1 MKKEDKY
8 ENKDELEN
16 EIGNKKEKNKKKKKR
31 GVAKKILLFLLLVIL
46 VTIGILAYKVHQNGG
61 GLSGLL
67 ATAIG
72 HNQETRK
79 NLPKMYCL
87 LLGKSLELTDTIIV
101 AEYDPQYQQASMLSI
116 PRDTFVGTS
125 RSTATPSDKIN
136 SIYCYSPEKLLR
148 KVNEL
153 TGLNIK
159 YYLTVDTSAFRE
171 IVDAVGGVTFNVPID
186 MKYDSNWQKLH
197 INLKAGEQL
206 LDGDKAEQLVRFR
219 HNNDGS
225 TYPYSYGMEDL
236 GRMKTQREF
245 LKALAKKT
253 LSFENIFKIN
263 EFLDIAKKYVETNM
277 DFDAIKD
284 YIPYAVDFKLEDLQ
298 AQHLPGAPEYA
309 NTYSFYFA
317 DEAETAEIIDKFFL
331 NPVIEDNV
339 DTSEIDTSG
348 IEKDKIKVEIL
359 NGSNSVTKLE
369 RIKKRIEKAGYTI
382 QKTSDIAITERTV
395 IINRGDIAEAVQEEL
410 KLLAEAKTLSSG
422 EKTEVDVTIIIGSTD
437 K

>member
-16 EIGNKKEKNKKKKKR
+16 EIENKKGKNKKKKKR

-186 MKYDSNWQKLH
+186 MKYDSNKQKLH

-298 AQHLPGAPEYA
+298 AQHLPGTPEYA

-359 NGSNSVTKLE
+359 NGSNSVAKLE
-369 RIKKRIEKAGYTI
+369 RIKNRIEKAGYTI

>member
-8 ENKDELEN
+8 ENKKEVE
-16 EIGNKKEKNKKKKKR
+16 NKKGKNKKKKKR

-186 MKYDSNWQKLH
+186 MKYDSNKQKLH

-298 AQHLPGAPEYA
+298 AQHLPGTPEYA

-359 NGSNSVTKLE
+359 NGSNSVAKLE

-395 IINRGDIAEAVQEEL
+395 IINRGDIAEAAQEEL

>member
-8 ENKDELEN
+8 ENKKEVE
-16 EIGNKKEKNKKKKKR
+16 NKKGKNKKKKKR
-31 GVAKKILLFLLLVIL
+31 GIARKILLFLLLVIL
-46 VTIGILAYKVHQNGG
+46 VTVGILAYKVHQNGG

-87 LLGKSLELTDTIIV
+87 LLGKSQDLTDTIIV

-219 HNNDGS
+219 HNNDGT

-236 GRMKTQREF
+236 GRMRTQREF
-245 LKALAKKT
+245 LKALAKKA

-263 EFLDIAKKYVETNM
+263 EFIDIAKKYVETNM

-359 NGSNSVTKLE
+359 NGSNSVAKLE

-395 IINRGDIAEAVQEEL
+395 IINRGNIAEAAQEEL

-437 K
+437 Q

>member
-1 MKKEDKY
+1 MKT
-8 ENKDELEN
+8 N
-16 EIGNKKEKNKKKKKR
+16 NKKNKRKKKS
-31 GVAKKILLFLLLVIL
+31 GIGKKIFLFLLLVII
-46 VTIGILAYKVHQNGG
+46 VAGAILGYKIHKNGG
-61 GLSGLL
+61 GLGGLL

-72 HNQETRK
+72 HNQETVK
-79 NLPKMYCL
+79 NLPKLYCL

-136 SIYCYSPEKLLR
+136 SIYQYSVEKLLR

-153 TGLNIK
+153 TGLNIQ
-159 YYLTVDTSAFRE
+159 YYLTVDTSAFKE
-171 IVDAVGGVTFNVPID
+171 LVDAVGGVTFNVPID
-186 MKYDSNWQKLH
+186 MKYDSKKQNLH

-263 EFLDIAKKYVETNM
+263 ELVDIAQKYVETNM
-277 DFDAIKD
+277 DFDVIKD
-284 YIPYAVDFKLEDLQ
+284 YIPYAVNFKLDDLQ
-298 AQHLPGAPEYA
+298 AQHLPGIPEYA
-309 NTYSFYFA
+309 NGVSFYFA

-339 DTSEIDTSG
+339 DTSSIDTSG
-348 IEKDKIKVEIL
+348 IEKDKIKIESL
-359 NGSNSVTKLE
+359 NGSSSVAKLE
-369 RIKKRIEKAGYTI
+369 RIKKRLEKAGYTI
-382 QKTSDIAITERTV
+382 AKTSDISDTERTV
-395 IINRGDIAEAVQEEL
+395 IIDRGNIAEAAKEEI
-410 KLLAEAKTLSSG
+410 KILAETKNLSSG
-422 EKTEVDVTIIIGSTD
+422 EETDVDVTIIIGRTD
-437 K
+437 E

>member
-8 ENKDELEN
+8 ENKKEVE
-16 EIGNKKEKNKKKKKR
+16 NKKGKNKKKKKR
-31 GVAKKILLFLLLVIL
+31 GIARKILLFLLLVIL
-46 VTIGILAYKVHQNGG
+46 VTVGILAYKVHQNGG

-87 LLGKSLELTDTIIV
+87 LLGKSQDLTDTIIV

-219 HNNDGS
+219 HNNDGT

-236 GRMKTQREF
+236 GRMRTQREF
-245 LKALAKKT
+245 LKALAKKA

-263 EFLDIAKKYVETNM
+263 EFIDIAKKYVETNM

-359 NGSNSVTKLE
+359 NGSNSVAKLE

-382 QKTSDIAITERTV
+382 EKTSDIAITERTV
-395 IINRGDIAEAVQEEL
+395 IINRGDIAEAAQKEL

-437 K
+437 Q